1 MFEFHKSGRP
11 EFFSAYLPGYSFVSL
26 ARKTRFPCR
35 CERKNAAQMWLT
47 VLLKIQFHLMKFEL
61 YSTQVKLAQVGENK
75 MRIILKMERSE
86 KRISHRLN
94 FILALRHFVY
104 VLWHD
109 KHLLL
114 SSVRFSSVQPW
125 IGLVAITPS
134 PLFIVAWAR
143 IVLRLFSTLL
153 KKHLFITQC
162 RVSFCHNDLSFK
174 KLCDASISL
183 WTLSFRFQGILFVYF
198 LHFETDSKLRHPK
211 SLNLKSQRF
220 SFTDE

>member
-1 MFEFHKSGRP
+1 MFEFRKSGRP

-26 ARKTRFPCR
+26 ARKRVFHADVSVKMLHKCDLR
-35 CERKNAAQMWLT
+35 CCW
-47 VLLKIQFHLMKFEL
+47 KFSSIWWNSSC
-61 YSTQVKLAQVGENK
+61 STQVKLAQVGENK